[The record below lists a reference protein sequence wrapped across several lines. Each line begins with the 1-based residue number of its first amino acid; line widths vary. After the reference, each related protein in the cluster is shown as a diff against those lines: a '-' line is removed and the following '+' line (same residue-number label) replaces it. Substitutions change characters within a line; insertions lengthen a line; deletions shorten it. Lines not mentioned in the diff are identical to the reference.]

1 VRGTRRKTSIEWPA
15 DVDERLRALVRLA
28 EQDGALPATSA
39 SELLAAMVCGQP
51 ADGARLAALITAYRQ
66 RGGEPAEAP
75 GLPQGVTPP
84 RRRGRPRRG
93 LARPRAPGGADE
105 D

>member
-28 EQDGALPATSA
+28 EQDGGLSATSA

-66 RGGEPAEAP
+66 RGGELAEAP
-75 GLPQGVTPP
+75 GSPEGMPPP

-93 LARPRAPGGADE
+93 LTRPRAPGGADE

>member
-1 VRGTRRKTSIEWPA
+1 MRGTRRKTSIEWPA

-28 EQDGALPATSA
+28 EQDGGLPATSA

-51 ADGARLAALITAYRQ
+51 ADGARLAALITEYRQ

-75 GLPQGVTPP
+75 GPP
-84 RRRGRPRRG
+84 EAVPPSRRRGRPRRG
-93 LARPRAPGGADE
+93 LTRPRPPGSADE
-105 D
+105 G